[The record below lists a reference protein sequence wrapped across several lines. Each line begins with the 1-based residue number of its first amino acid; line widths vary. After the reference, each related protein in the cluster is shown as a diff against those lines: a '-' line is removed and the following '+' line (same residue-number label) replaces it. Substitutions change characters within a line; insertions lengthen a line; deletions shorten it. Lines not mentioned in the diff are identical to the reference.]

1 MEAELSVSVQF
12 CGSHRH
18 VNFGPFFFV
27 LRSKCASK
35 CALLH
40 RRGDGVRDSGAGISG
55 LNTAYTYSLWL
66 IDLSAHGVPP
76 RICSCFH
83 HCIWNI
89 LKCWWLIPTN
99 FVWSSPHCLV
109 DLARLLFMLWF
120 WYFFLKGWVDTVHKV
135 GCCSRN
141 PLVKGHASWKSSWR
155 KGYQN
160 Y

>member
-12 CGSHRH
+12 RGPHRH

-66 IDLSAHGVPP
+66 VDLSAHGVPLP
-76 RICSCFH
+76 EYVPVFITVSETPSNVGDRFQL
-83 HCIWNI
+83 I
-89 LKCWWLIPTN
+89 L
-99 FVWSSPHCLV
+99 FDPHLT
-109 DLARLLFMLWF
+109 A
-120 WYFFLKGWVDTVHKV
+120 
-135 GCCSRN
+135 
-141 PLVKGHASWKSSWR
+141 
-155 KGYQN
+155 
-160 Y
+160 